1 MTETIKEF
9 LLLDQDYKFK
19 WRDLFAV
26 LGGVVFLYSAAW
38 CMVLLDVA
46 IRG

>member
-26 LGGVVFLYSAAW
+26 LGGVAFLYGAAW
-38 CMVLLDVA
+38 FMVLLDVA
-46 IRG
+46 ING

>member
-1 MTETIKEF
+1 MTEMIKEF

-26 LGGVVFLYSAAW
+26 LGGIAFLYGMALFLF
-38 CMVLLDVA
+38 VLDV
-46 IRG
+46 IIHG